1 MKPGNVQIGDHY
13 LLGGRVVTVV
23 GILENLAVLRPS
35 RGFMQVVRQKD
46 LQPIPVTPEI
56 LEKNGFVPMSYED
69 CYEMKRESFRVRVFM
84 DEEGMMVV
92 ADRGEDSAQKDGRR
106 ELQLLQQTMRFV
118 GIEQKLEAS
127 HG

>member
-1 MKPGNVQIGDHY
+1 
-13 LLGGRVVTVV
+13 
-23 GILENLAVLRPS
+23 
-35 RGFMQVVRQKD
+35 
-46 LQPIPVTPEI
+46 
-56 LEKNGFVPMSYED
+56 
-69 CYEMKRESFRVRVFM
+69 M

>member
-1 MKPGNVQIGDHY
+1 MKPGSVQIGDHY
-13 LLGGRVVTVV
+13 LLEGRVVTVV

-46 LQPIPVTPEI
+46 LQPIPVTPLQ

-69 CYEMKRESFRVRVFM
+69 CYELKRASFRVRVFM

-92 ADRGEDSAQKDGRR
+92 ADNGEDSVQKDGRR
-106 ELQLLQQTMRFV
+106 ELQLLQQAMRFV
-118 GIEQKLEAS
+118 DIDQQLEAY